1 MGTQGSGRRRLPNR
15 ERLNAEDDALN
26 QIAREAEAR
35 LAAKRAARAEA
46 REIRMKELERQQRE
60 IYQVQKKYY
69 GLDTKWGDIE
79 QWMASD
85 EDERVSVG
93 SRGSL
98 RPDLE
103 YGAPYTWTNGYEG
116 ELCGSQSLSR
126 RSGRN
131 SSYSG
136 DSRFSSWSTSREDK
150 LGLSGSDLGLPSSS
164 LAPRPLSA
172 QNGNRASVFDDSSLG
187 GARWGRACGSHTPSE
202 PSGHPNSSSRASSR
216 ASSARASP
224 VVEERPEK
232 DFTEK
237 GSRSLSGLSAATLA
251 SLGGTSSRRGSG
263 DTSISIDT
271 EASIREIKELNE
283 LKDQI
288 QDVEG
293 KYMRGLKELKD
304 SLAEVEEKYKK
315 AMVSNA
321 QLDNEKTNFMYQVD
335 TLKDTLLGLEE
346 QLAESRR
353 QYEEKNK
360 EFEREQ
366 HAHSVLR
373 FQFAEVKEAL
383 KQREEMLEEIRQ
395 LQQKQAGYIREISD
409 LQETIEWKDKKI
421 GALERQKE
429 FFDSV
434 RSERDDLREEVVK
447 LKEELKK
454 HGIIL
459 NSEIATN
466 GETSDTLSSF
476 GYQGPTKMGKEE
488 LNALQTP
495 GDEMPGRA
503 NEVEVKNEIV
513 ENEGKREILQHTE
526 QEQHK
531 EDPVKDRMDTEVSHP
546 GEDAED
552 QKTSED
558 SASSLGLLAGAAHKE
573 QVQDQVLENTPFLE
587 ETQQAQSRE
596 GTNTPHDRI
605 GAPLEL
611 SKCLSELDGE
621 IQGPMSGQESCNAS
635 DSKNRSEE
643 PAEKQEKD
651 KDDFKTNLGEAGTKP
666 YQDPAPLQTAEAGS
680 ADTGG
685 QNVSPM
691 GVVGGAGLTGYGEQ
705 VGTVA
710 SSPPRY
716 GDGTEGH
723 DGTCA
728 VGGPRAWD
736 PSTGHGLE
744 KELAVQEV
752 AEPKGVPSQSTEV
765 GGENAEQ
772 EDKEREPRG
781 EKLTQTEVPGTPC
794 SAAAQSSPQRTGPSA
809 VDAGSE
815 PTDTRG
821 PDEEKSDQQADALDS
836 SQKKTKNKKKK
847 NKKKKIPAAAGTLN
861 EVKKELTFQD
871 PDLSEVKEEEQVG
884 LTDRSPAVEAP
895 SEAAEKPQQV
905 VAGGSGDVDCP
916 ENPKIELDGKFNQDD
931 DVNTQAEGDTL
942 HFEDAAVP
950 SSGTLASDKELDEGV
965 TKDNGEED
973 ATAQSNPPGPE
984 NEEAPRRALPERPS
998 GDVNDASQTE
1008 GTEGHEMSEY
1018 PSQVVRGAPDGTG
1031 PEDDDLAPAGES
1043 DSRGTQGRG
1052 EKGKSREDCSLS

>member
-79 QWMASD
+79 QWMEDSERYSRRSRRNTSASD

-98 RPDLE
+98 R
-103 YGAPYTWTNGYEG
+103 TNGYEG

-150 LGLSGSDLGLPSSS
+150 L
-164 LAPRPLSA
+164 
-172 QNGNRASVFDDSSLG
+172 ASVFDDSSLG

>member
-79 QWMASD
+79 QWMEDSERYSRRSRRNTSASD

-98 RPDLE
+98 R
-103 YGAPYTWTNGYEG
+103 
-116 ELCGSQSLSR
+116 
-126 RSGRN
+126 
-131 SSYSG
+131 
-136 DSRFSSWSTSREDK
+136 
-150 LGLSGSDLGLPSSS
+150 
-164 LAPRPLSA
+164 
-172 QNGNRASVFDDSSLG
+172 
-187 GARWGRACGSHTPSE
+187 
-202 PSGHPNSSSRASSR
+202 
-216 ASSARASP
+216 
-224 VVEERPEK
+224 VEERPEK

-271 EASIREIKELNE
+271 EASIREI
-283 LKDQI
+283 
-288 QDVEG
+288 
-293 KYMRGLKELKD
+293 KD

-383 KQREEMLEEIRQ
+383 KQREEMLE
-395 LQQKQAGYIREISD
+395 
-409 LQETIEWKDKKI
+409 
-421 GALERQKE
+421 
-429 FFDSV
+429 
-434 RSERDDLREEVVK
+434 
-447 LKEELKK
+447 K

-621 IQGPMSGQESCNAS
+621 IQGPMSGQESCNAL

-984 NEEAPRRALPERPS
+984 NEEAPHRALPERPS

>member
-79 QWMASD
+79 QWMEDSERYSRRSRRNTSASD

-421 GALERQKE
+421 G
-429 FFDSV
+429 
-434 RSERDDLREEVVK
+434 
-447 LKEELKK
+447 K